1 MSIPSIT
8 LPVVEAL
15 LGNFR
20 NASLNDL
27 SATPNEVI
35 TLIDLFAVLWPV
47 ARPLVEAKGTSKID
61 EIVTAL
67 QPAGRASY
75 SDAMSAVT
83 AMRSEM
89 VALADVPQA
98 QWHNRK
104 IAAHGLSVLRVIHL
118 LGDAHMEP
126 AKFDTL
132 VASFLP
138 ALAPMLTAPRTSTK
152 E

>member
-35 TLIDLFAVLWPV
+35 TLIDVFVVLWPV

-83 AMRSEM
+83 AMRTEM
-89 VALADVPQA
+89 VALAAVPQA

-132 VASFLP
+132 VAPFLP
-138 ALAPMLTAPRTSTK
+138 ALAPMLTASRTSTK